1 MWRKEA
7 MMSLYRNLE
16 NTLYYLNGKDG
27 LYTKT
32 FLINFC
38 KFFLTFKKFTKDF
51 ECWLTVEETKI
62 TTEDCEDLYDPHR

>member
-1 MWRKEA
+1 MEK
-7 MMSLYRNLE
+7 M
-16 NTLYYLNGKDG
+16 GC
-27 LYTKT
+27 TKT

-38 KFFLTFKKFTKDF
+38 KFFLMFKKFTKDF